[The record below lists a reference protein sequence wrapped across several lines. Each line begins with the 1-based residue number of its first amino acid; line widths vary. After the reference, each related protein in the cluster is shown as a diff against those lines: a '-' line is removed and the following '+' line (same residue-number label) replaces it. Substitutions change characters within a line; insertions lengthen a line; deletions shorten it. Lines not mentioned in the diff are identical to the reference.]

1 MNIEKIFALSLKN
14 FNKTLRSVLPFIV
27 FYNIF
32 VIFITYFFSI
42 ESIIDSSIITLYT
55 IIPILFIYII
65 QLLYFILITQFIFS
79 KIKKTKI
86 RFNIIIVI
94 QSLLKIIG
102 VYLLILVPPIIII
115 MGLISLNSSF
125 FFLLGIIPLLLFITI
140 FSNYLIINN
149 QKNIVESIIGSY
161 QIIVNNLSET
171 LILVM
176 INIVFIFFI
185 IIVSVIGG
193 QILPIVLSSIL
204 INILNYFISIFNI
217 QFYYLINSQFNGK
230 NINE

>member
-1 MNIEKIFALSLKN
+1 MNIEKILSLSFSL
-14 FNKTLRSVLPFIV
+14 FNKTLRSILPFIV
-27 FYNIF
+27 FYNIL

-42 ESIIDSSIITLYT
+42 ESVIDSSIMTVHT
-55 IIPILFIYII
+55 IIPVSFIYII
-65 QLLYFILITQFIFS
+65 QLLYFILITQFIFN

-94 QSLLKIIG
+94 QSFLRIIG
-102 VYLLILVPPIIII
+102 VYLLILVLPIIII
-115 MGLISLNSSF
+115 MGLISLHSGS

-149 QKNIVESIIGSY
+149 QKNIIESIIGSY
-161 QIIVNNLSET
+161 QIISNNLSET

-176 INIVFIFFI
+176 INIIFIFFI
-185 IIVSVIGG
+185 ITVSIIVEDA
-193 QILPIVLSSIL
+193 LPIVLNSIL

-217 QFYYLINSQFNGK
+217 QFYYLINFQCNGQ

>member
-115 MGLISLNSSF
+115 MGLISLNSGS

-149 QKNIVESIIGSY
+149 QKNIIESIIGSY
-161 QIIVNNLSET
+161 QIITNNLSET
-171 LILVM
+171 LIFLM

>member
-42 ESIIDSSIITLYT
+42 ESIIDSSIITLQT
-55 IIPILFIYII
+55 IIPLLFIYII
-65 QLLYFILITQFIFS
+65 QLLYFILITQFIFN

-94 QSLLKIIG
+94 QSLLRIIG
-102 VYLLILVPPIIII
+102 VYLLILVPPIIMI
-115 MGLISLNSSF
+115 MGLISLNVGS

-217 QFYYLINSQFNGK
+217 QFYYLINSKFNSA

>member
-1 MNIEKIFALSLKN
+1 MNIETIFLLSFKI

-32 VIFITYFFSI
+32 VILITYFFSVD
-42 ESIIDSSIITLYT
+42 SIIDSSIITLQA
-55 IIPILFIYII
+55 IIPLLFIYII
-65 QLLYFILITQFIFS
+65 QLLYFILITQFIFN

-94 QSLLKIIG
+94 QSLLRIIG
-102 VYLLILVPPIIII
+102 LYLFTLVPPIIII
-115 MGLISLNSSF
+115 MGLISLNSGSS
-125 FFLLGIIPLLLFITI
+125 FLLGVIPLLLFITI

-193 QILPIVLSSIL
+193 KILPIVLSSIL

-217 QFYYLINSQFNGK
+217 QFYYLINSKFNSV

>member
-1 MNIEKIFALSLKN
+1 MNIEKIFSLSFKI
-14 FNKTLRSVLPFIV
+14 FNKTLRSILPFIV

-42 ESIIDSSIITLYT
+42 EIIIDSSIINLYT
-55 IIPILFIYII
+55 IIPVLLLYII
-65 QLLYFILITQFIFS
+65 QLLYFILITQFIFN

-94 QSLLKIIG
+94 QSLLRIIG

-115 MGLISLNSSF
+115 MGLISLNSNS
-125 FFLLGIIPLLLFITI
+125 FFLLGVIPLLLFITI

-149 QKNIVESIIGSY
+149 QKNIIESIIGSY
-161 QIIVNNLSET
+161 QIIANNLNET

-185 IIVSVIGG
+185 IIASVIGG

-217 QFYYLINSQFNGK
+217 QFYYLINSQSNGK

>member
-1 MNIEKIFALSLKN
+1 MNIETIFSSSFKI
-14 FNKTLRSVLPFIV
+14 FNKTLRSVLPFIII
-27 FYNIF
+27 YNIF

-42 ESIIDSSIITLYT
+42 ENIIDSSVINVYT
-55 IIPILFIYII
+55 IIPVLFIYII
-65 QLLYFILITQFIFS
+65 QLLYYILITQFIFN
-79 KIKKTKI
+79 KIKNTKI
-86 RFNIIIVI
+86 HFNITIVI

-102 VYLLILVPPIIII
+102 LYILILIFPLIII
-115 MGLISLNSSF
+115 LILMSLNANAS
-125 FFLLGIIPLLLFITI
+125 FLLGIIPFFLFITI
-140 FSNYLIINN
+140 FANYLIINN
-149 QKNIVESIIGSY
+149 QKNIIESIIGSY
-161 QIIVNNLSET
+161 QIITNNLSET

-185 IIVSVIGG
+185 IIVAFIGG
-193 QILPIVLSSIL
+193 NILPIVFSSIL

>member
-1 MNIEKIFALSLKN
+1 MNIETIFLLSFKI
-14 FNKTLRSVLPFIV
+14 FNKTLRSILPFIV

-42 ESIIDSSIITLYT
+42 ESIIDSSIMTLYT

-65 QLLYFILITQFIFS
+65 QLLYFILITQFIFN
-79 KIKKTKI
+79 KIKNTKI

-94 QSLLKIIG
+94 QSLLRIIG

-115 MGLISLNSSF
+115 MGLISLNSGS

-149 QKNIVESIIGSY
+149 QKNIIQSIIGSY
-161 QIIVNNLSET
+161 QIITNNLSEA
-171 LILVM
+171 LILLM

-185 IIVSVIGG
+185 IIASVIGG
-193 QILPIVLSSIL
+193 QILPIILSSIL

>member
-1 MNIEKIFALSLKN
+1 MNIEKIFLLSFKI
-14 FNKTLRSVLPFIV
+14 FNKTLRSVLPFIA
-27 FYNIF
+27 FYSIS
-32 VIFITYFFSI
+32 ITFITYFFSI
-42 ESIIDSSIITLYT
+42 ENIIDSSIITLYT
-55 IIPILFIYII
+55 IIPVLFIYIL
-65 QLLYFILITQFIFS
+65 QLLYFILITQFIFN

-94 QSLLKIIG
+94 QSLLRIIG

-115 MGLISLNSSF
+115 MGLISLHSGS

-149 QKNIVESIIGSY
+149 QKNIINSIIGSY
-161 QIIVNNLSET
+161 KIITNNLSET

-193 QILPIVLSSIL
+193 QILPIILSSIL
-204 INILNYFISIFNI
+204 INILNYFVSIFNI
-217 QFYYLINSQFNGK
+217 QFYYLINSKFNSTI
-230 NINE
+230 INE

>member
-1 MNIEKIFALSLKN
+1 MNIEKIFSLSFKI
-14 FNKTLRSVLPFIV
+14 FNKTLRSILPFIV

-42 ESIIDSSIITLYT
+42 EIIIDSSIINLYT
-55 IIPILFIYII
+55 IIPVLLLYII
-65 QLLYFILITQFIFS
+65 QLLYFILITQFIFN

-94 QSLLKIIG
+94 QSLLRIIG

-115 MGLISLNSSF
+115 MGLISLNSNS
-125 FFLLGIIPLLLFITI
+125 FFLLGVIPLLLFITI

-149 QKNIVESIIGSY
+149 QKNIIESIIGSY
-161 QIIVNNLSET
+161 QIIANNLNET

-193 QILPIVLSSIL
+193 QILPVVLSSIL

-217 QFYYLINSQFNGK
+217 QFYYLINSQSNGK

>member
-65 QLLYFILITQFIFS
+65 QLLYFILITQFIFN
-79 KIKKTKI
+79 KIKNTKI

-94 QSLLKIIG
+94 QSLLRIIG

-149 QKNIVESIIGSY
+149 QKNIIQSIIGSY
-161 QIIVNNLSET
+161 QIITNNLSET
-171 LILVM
+171 LIFLM

-185 IIVSVIGG
+185 IIVSDIGN
-193 QILPIVLSSIL
+193 QILPIILSSIL

>member
-1 MNIEKIFALSLKN
+1 MNIETIFSLSFKI
-14 FNKTLRSVLPFIV
+14 FNKTLRSILPFIV

-32 VIFITYFFSI
+32 VILITYLLAI
-42 ESIIDSSIITLYT
+42 ESIIDFSIINLYT
-55 IIPILFIYII
+55 IIPVLFIYII
-65 QLLYFILITQFIFS
+65 QLLYFILITQFIFN

-86 RFNIIIVI
+86 RFNIILVI

-102 VYLLILVPPIIII
+102 VYLIILVPPIIII
-115 MGLISLNSSF
+115 MGLISLNSNT
-125 FFLLGIIPLLLFITI
+125 FFLLAVIPLLLFITM

-149 QKNIVESIIGSY
+149 QKNITESIIGSY
-161 QIIVNNLSET
+161 QIIVNNLSAT

-185 IIVSVIGG
+185 IIVSAIGE
-193 QILPIVLSSIL
+193 QILPIALSSIV
-204 INILNYFISIFNI
+204 INIVNYFVSIFNV
-217 QFYYLINSQFNGK
+217 QFYYLINSQFNSK

>member
-1 MNIEKIFALSLKN
+1 MNIETIFSLSFKI
-14 FNKTLRSVLPFIV
+14 FNKTLRYVLPFIII
-27 FYNIF
+27 YNIF

-42 ESIIDSSIITLYT
+42 ENIIDLSVINLYT

-65 QLLYFILITQFIFS
+65 QLLYYILITQFIFN
-79 KIKKTKI
+79 KIKNTKI
-86 RFNIIIVI
+86 RFNIIMVI

-102 VYLLILVPPIIII
+102 LYILILIFPLIII
-115 MGLISLNSSF
+115 LILMSLNASAS
-125 FFLLGIIPLLLFITI
+125 FLLGIIPFLLFITI

-149 QKNIVESIIGSY
+149 QKNIVESIIGSLE
-161 QIIVNNLSET
+161 IITNNLSEA

-176 INIVFIFFI
+176 INIIFIFFV
-185 IIVSVIGG
+185 IIVAFIGG
-193 QILPIVLSSIL
+193 NILPIVFSSIL

>member
-1 MNIEKIFALSLKN
+1 
-14 FNKTLRSVLPFIV
+14 
-27 FYNIF
+27 
-32 VIFITYFFSI
+32 
-42 ESIIDSSIITLYT
+42 
-55 IIPILFIYII
+55 
-65 QLLYFILITQFIFS
+65 
-79 KIKKTKI
+79 
-86 RFNIIIVI
+86 
-94 QSLLKIIG
+94 
-102 VYLLILVPPIIII
+102 
-115 MGLISLNSSF
+115 MGLISLNSGSS
-125 FFLLGIIPLLLFITI
+125 FLLGIIPLLLFITI

-193 QILPIVLSSIL
+193 QILPIILSSIL

-217 QFYYLINSQFNGK
+217 QFYYLINSKFNSA

>member
-1 MNIEKIFALSLKN
+1 MNIETIFSLSFKI

-32 VIFITYFFSI
+32 IIFMTSFFSV
-42 ESIIDSSIITLYT
+42 ESIIDSSIITLQT
-55 IIPILFIYII
+55 IIPLLFIYII
-65 QLLYFILITQFIFS
+65 QLLYFILITQFIFN

-94 QSLLKIIG
+94 QSLLRIIG
-102 VYLLILVPPIIII
+102 VYLFILVPPIIII
-115 MGLISLNSSF
+115 MGLILLNSNFS
-125 FFLLGIIPLLLFITI
+125 FLLGVIPLLLFITI

-161 QIIVNNLSET
+161 QIIANNLSET

-217 QFYYLINSQFNGK
+217 QFYCLINSKFNGK